1 MNKMQQILFVL
12 NQSKKENKNLKNI
25 DSNALFENTNLYP
38 KDKIILKK
46 IIDFAETIK
55 KDKYYLKKLSNREF
69 EIFGF
74 VGIGLSS
81 KEIAG
86 VLSITESTVST
97 HRKNIIKKLHL
108 SGAGQ
113 LQKIAFQYIFLQLPK

>member
-1 MNKMQQILFVL
+1 MSNRANKLASFRPPM
-12 NQSKKENKNLKNI
+12 
-25 DSNALFENTNLYP
+25 YP

-46 IIDFAETIK
+46 IIDLAQSIK
-55 KDKYYLKKLSNREF
+55 KDKYYLEKFSNREF

-97 HRKNIIKKLHL
+97 HRKNIIKKLNL
-108 SGAGQ
+108 SGVGQ

>member
-1 MNKMQQILFVL
+1 ME
-12 NQSKKENKNLKNI
+12 S
-25 DSNALFENTNLYP
+25 
-38 KDKIILKK
+38 
-46 IIDFAETIK
+46 
-55 KDKYYLKKLSNREF
+55 LSNREF

-97 HRKNIIKKLHL
+97 HRKNVIKKLH
-108 SGAGQ
+108 
-113 LQKIAFQYIFLQLPK
+113 